1 MNGITKIWMETK
13 ANALK
18 FDVTRKKSKTGG
30 DPQTEELWHVD
41 EKSVCLDRISLK
53 GMVLAF
59 MGGCIFV
66 VLFFLAFV

>member
-41 EKSVCLDRISLK
+41 EKSVWLERISLK
-53 GMVLAF
+53 GMVSAF
-59 MGGCIFV
+59 MGGWVFCCC
-66 VLFFLAFV
+66 FL